1 MVPRD
6 PMETSMK
13 PHTQHLAR
21 WRPLA
26 VAAAIAA
33 GLAAPASADE
43 ADAKRLLKAMSDYMA
58 AQTTVSFDYDSN
70 LDVVT
75 AEGLKIGLASS
86 GTIALER
93 PNKLRVTRH
102 GGFADVELVFDGETA
117 ALYGKGQNAYATVA
131 APGTVGALVDTL
143 RDTYHLPIPGGD
155 LLAADG
161 PEALMPMIKQ
171 VLDLG
176 SGVIG
181 GVECDHI
188 AVRGEDVDLQ
198 VWIAQGDAPH
208 PCRVAISSPGVAGQ
222 PQYTVTISDWKAGDA
237 VGAVD
242 YTFTP
247 PAGATEVK
255 IDTMTDIDE
264 LPSQFTPGEAK

>member
-1 MVPRD
+1 M
-6 PMETSMK
+6 
-13 PHTQHLAR
+13 
-21 WRPLA
+21 
-26 VAAAIAA
+26 AAT
-33 GLAAPASADE
+33 LAAPAAADE
-43 ADAKRLLKAMSDYMA
+43 ADAKRLLKAMSDYVA
-58 AQTTVSFDYDSN
+58 AQTAISFDYDSN

-75 AEGLKIGLASS
+75 EDGLKIGLASS
-86 GTIALER
+86 GSIALER
-93 PNKLRVTRH
+93 PDKLRVTRH
-102 GGFADVELVFDGETA
+102 GGFADVELVFDGTTA
-117 ALYGKGQNAYATVA
+117 TLYGKGQNAYATVA
-131 APGTVGALVDTL
+131 APGSIDQLADTL
-143 RDTYHLPIPGGD
+143 RDTYHLPLPGGD

-161 PEALMPMIKQ
+161 GAAMMPKVKQ

-181 GVECDHI
+181 GTECDHV
-188 AVRGEDVDLQ
+188 ALRGEDVDLQ

-242 YTFTP
+242 VAFVP

-255 IDTMTDIDE
+255 LDAMTDIDE
-264 LPSQFTPGEAK
+264 LPSHFTPGDAK